1 MISTHDPI
9 LGPII
14 ALVLWTCFMQTWMA
28 LTRLPYMAKNRI
40 HPQKGERTAE
50 LSKLLPKEIQW
61 KADNYN
67 HLMEHPTIFYAS
79 AVVWALIGTAGTL
92 IVTVAWVYVGLRVL
106 HSLVQATV
114 NRVLPRLII
123 FAISSLAVLWMA
135 VHAALVVL

>member
-1 MISTHDPI
+1 MISTLDPI
-9 LGPII
+9 LGPVI
-14 ALVLWTCFMQTWMA
+14 ALVLWTCFMQAWMA

-50 LSKLLPKEIQW
+50 LGKLLPKEIQW

-67 HLMEHPTIFYAS
+67 HLMEHPTIFYAT

-92 IVTVAWVYVGLRVL
+92 IVSVAWVYVGLRVA

-114 NRVLPRLII
+114 NRVMPRLII